1 MCLSRTERIF
11 FHKFQSI
18 RLQSALKIHKRAEG
32 QYGTMGKECR
42 LWSLFRAKKCHTSAI
57 WYWASHLT
65 SLSSV
70 FLIYKIGILIPTSGS
85 IFLQQKCFY
94 LGSSNSWILEPETMA
109 NHMQVPRKWR
119 REPFYRWEKEL
130 WRTLVNKV
138 SKSFYWLSYDSLS
151 LAELL
156 QARIGCLSSSCWA
169 LLFF

>member
-1 MCLSRTERIF
+1 ML
-11 FHKFQSI
+11 FQFVC
-18 RLQSALKIHKRAEG
+18 LKIPLFWIIFVDWLFFSFIIFNRIILLACIASDDKLMILFLSCNCWHKTDC
-32 QYGTMGKECR
+32 Q
-42 LWSLFRAKKCHTSAI
+42 L
-57 WYWASHLT
+57 
-65 SLSSV
+65 
-70 FLIYKIGILIPTSGS
+70 
-85 IFLQQKCFY
+85 FLQQKCFY